1 MSSNLT
7 SDTLLTIKFFR
18 LCHLFQRKLNTAAE
32 LATSADN
39 LLKVFKNT
47 VSGLSGVITK
57 AREQAAIKQQEADA
71 ALAEKKAL
79 EEVAEKN
86 ETTLNKLTDLLG

>member
-1 MSSNLT
+1 MSLIS
-7 SDTLLTIKFFR
+7 K
-18 LCHLFQRKLNTAAE
+18 KVNTAAE

-47 VSGLSGVITK
+47 VSGLPGVITK

>member
-1 MSSNLT
+1 MALISKKAS
-7 SDTLLTIKFFR
+7 
-18 LCHLFQRKLNTAAE
+18 TAAD
-32 LATSADN
+32 LALSADN

-71 ALAEKKAL
+71 ALAEKQAL
-79 EEVAEKN
+79 EEVANKN
-86 ETTLNKLTDLLG
+86 EQTLNKLTDLLG

>member
-1 MSSNLT
+1 MSLIS
-7 SDTLLTIKFFR
+7 K
-18 LCHLFQRKLNTAAE
+18 KANTAAE

-57 AREQAAIKQQEADA
+57 AREQAAIKQQQEADA

>member
-1 MSSNLT
+1 MALISKKAS
-7 SDTLLTIKFFR
+7 
-18 LCHLFQRKLNTAAE
+18 TAAD
-32 LATSADN
+32 LASYADN

-71 ALAEKKAL
+71 ALAEKQAL
-79 EEVAEKN
+79 EEVANKN
-86 ETTLNKLTDLLG
+86 EQTLNKLTDLLG

>member
-1 MSSNLT
+1 MSLIS
-7 SDTLLTIKFFR
+7 K
-18 LCHLFQRKLNTAAE
+18 KANTAAE

-57 AREQAAIKQQEADA
+57 A
-71 ALAEKKAL
+71 EKKAL

>member
-1 MSSNLT
+1 MS
-7 SDTLLTIKFFR
+7 LLSK
-18 LCHLFQRKLNTAAE
+18 KANTAAE

-71 ALAEKKAL
+71 ALAEKKVL
-79 EEVAEKN
+79 EEVTEKN
-86 ETTLNKLTDLLG
+86 ENYTQQVNRLVRLMEGGLGEWFKPALC

>member
-1 MSSNLT
+1 MSLIS
-7 SDTLLTIKFFR
+7 K
-18 LCHLFQRKLNTAAE
+18 KANT
-32 LATSADN
+32 
-39 LLKVFKNT
+39 
-47 VSGLSGVITK
+47 
-57 AREQAAIKQQEADA
+57 A

>member
-1 MSSNLT
+1 MSLIS
-7 SDTLLTIKFFR
+7 K
-18 LCHLFQRKLNTAAE
+18 
-32 LATSADN
+32 
-39 LLKVFKNT
+39 
-47 VSGLSGVITK
+47 K

>member
-1 MSSNLT
+1 MSLIS
-7 SDTLLTIKFFR
+7 K
-18 LCHLFQRKLNTAAE
+18 KVNTAAE

-57 AREQAAIKQQEADA
+57 ARE
-71 ALAEKKAL
+71 
-79 EEVAEKN
+79 
-86 ETTLNKLTDLLG
+86 

>member
-1 MSSNLT
+1 MALISKKAS
-7 SDTLLTIKFFR
+7 
-18 LCHLFQRKLNTAAE
+18 TA
-32 LATSADN
+32 ADN

-71 ALAEKKAL
+71 ALAEKQAL
-79 EEVAEKN
+79 EEVANKN
-86 ETTLNKLTDLLG
+86 EQTLNKLTDLLG

>member
-1 MSSNLT
+1 MALISKKAS
-7 SDTLLTIKFFR
+7 
-18 LCHLFQRKLNTAAE
+18 TAAD
-32 LATSADN
+32 LAPSADN

-71 ALAEKKAL
+71 ALAEKQAL
-79 EEVAEKN
+79 EEVANKN
-86 ETTLNKLTDLLG
+86 EQTLNKLTDLLG

>member
-1 MSSNLT
+1 MS
-7 SDTLLTIKFFR
+7 
-18 LCHLFQRKLNTAAE
+18 LNTAAE

-71 ALAEKKAL
+71 ALAEK
-79 EEVAEKN
+79 N

>member
-1 MSSNLT
+1 MALISKKAS
-7 SDTLLTIKFFR
+7 
-18 LCHLFQRKLNTAAE
+18 TAAD
-32 LATSADN
+32 LASSADS

-71 ALAEKKAL
+71 ALAEKQAL
-79 EEVAEKN
+79 EEVANKN
-86 ETTLNKLTDLLG
+86 EQTLNKLTDLLG

>member
-1 MSSNLT
+1 MALISKKAS
-7 SDTLLTIKFFR
+7 
-18 LCHLFQRKLNTAAE
+18 TAAD
-32 LATSADN
+32 LALSADN

-71 ALAEKKAL
+71 ALAEKQAL
-79 EEVAEKN
+79 EEVANKN
-86 ETTLNKLTDLLG
+86 EQTLNKLTGLLG